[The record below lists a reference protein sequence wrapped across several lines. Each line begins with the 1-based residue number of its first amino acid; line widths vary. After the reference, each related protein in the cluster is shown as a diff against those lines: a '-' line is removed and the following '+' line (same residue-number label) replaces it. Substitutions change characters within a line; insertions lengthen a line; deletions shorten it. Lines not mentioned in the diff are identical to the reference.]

1 MDGGSIKDASL
12 VQSATTMTMGR
23 LGFLRAVYPRRAAIG
38 ELLSGGT
45 GERNPITVTSD
56 PGLRFRVVD
65 ALADLVEELAL
76 AGPLVIGVDDLQWA
90 DRLLAEQASAL
101 GWASIARM
109 WLGDL
114 DGCEATA
121 EEAEAVLRGAGIRR
135 GRRGSRGRRSSA
147 GTACYNDAD
156 CTQTG
161 SGAAPARVRMRRGWP
176 VPRLLASPAGVR
188 RRGNPARAAGR
199 CACGPGRGLARAAR

>member
-1 MDGGSIKDASL
+1 MQVAAGRAEELEGMRPFGL
-12 VQSATTMTMGR
+12 MTGVFGCTRSATD
-23 LGFLRAVYPRRAAIG
+23 PRRAAIG

-76 AGPLVIGVDDLQWA
+76 AGRW
-90 DRLLAEQASAL
+90 R
-101 GWASIARM
+101 W
-109 WLGDL
+109 
-114 DGCEATA
+114 
-121 EEAEAVLRGAGIRR
+121 
-135 GRRGSRGRRSSA
+135 
-147 GTACYNDAD
+147 
-156 CTQTG
+156 
-161 SGAAPARVRMRRGWP
+161 GWP
-176 VPRLLASPAGVR
+176 APRLLASPAGVR